1 MLRGS
6 EAEIA
11 RVPDDVLLIRNAEK
25 HFGGTYALRGV
36 SLAIKRG
43 DVHAVVGA
51 NGAGKST
58 LMHVIAGVIDARQ
71 FSGEL
76 ILEGKSVAF
85 RGITDAERAG
95 IFLVP
100 QELRVVAE
108 MSVAENLY
116 LNREPSRFGV
126 VDRATLLKET
136 ASRLHAFGLDV
147 LPTTPMWRL
156 SVGEQQLVS
165 IARAMLRGVK
175 ILILDEPTASLT
187 ETETR
192 VLFKHVA
199 DLHQHGITTLY
210 ISHRLAEIGRIA
222 DRITVMRN
230 GQAVDELPGRAAST
244 TPHRIASSMIGREVE
259 QLYPDRVAQLG
270 SVALAVENLAVI
282 SPGRS
287 RPFVDGASFEVH
299 RGEIVGMFG
308 TIGSGTEHLVRA
320 LFGAASGL
328 VSGKISVNGKPVEL
342 RVPADAIA
350 RGIAYLPG
358 ERQQS
363 AIDRMSVATNAS
375 LAALAG
381 LSRYGLIDRAAEMT
395 VVQKLLRRLQVK
407 YASVDQ
413 SISQLSGGNQQ
424 KVLVARWLAVEPAV
438 LVLEEPTRGVDVG
451 ARADLY
457 HLIDELAQGG
467 LAILLVSSDLE
478 EVLGMSDRV
487 IVVHDGRIAVSADR
501 KGMTE
506 EHVLAAATA
515 GAPHE

>member
-1 MLRGS
+1 M
-6 EAEIA
+6 A
-11 RVPDDVLLIRNAEK
+11 DDVLLIRNARK
-25 HFGGTYALRGV
+25 HFGGTYALNGV

-58 LMHVIAGVIDARQ
+58 LMHVIAGLIDARQ

-76 ILEGKSVAF
+76 ILEGESVAF
-85 RGITDAERAG
+85 RGIADAEHAG

-108 MSVAENLY
+108 MSAAENLF

-126 VDRATLLKET
+126 VNHATLWSET
-136 ASRLHAFGLDV
+136 ARRLSSFGLNV
-147 LPTTPMWRL
+147 PPTTPMWRL
-156 SVGEQQLVS
+156 SIGEQQLVS

-192 VLFKHVA
+192 VLFNHVT

-230 GQAVDELPGRAAST
+230 GQVVDELPGRAATT

-259 QLYPDRVAQLG
+259 QLYPDRVTQRG
-270 SVALAVENLAVI
+270 TVALEVENLSVTA
-282 SPGRS
+282 PGRS
-287 RPFVDGASFEVH
+287 RPFVDGASFALR
-299 RGEIVGMFG
+299 RGEILGMFG

-320 LFGAASGL
+320 LFGAAPGL
-328 VSGKISVNGKPVEL
+328 VSGSVSVNGKPVDFQ
-342 RVPADAIA
+342 VPADAIA

-363 AIDRMSVATNAS
+363 AISSMSVAMNAS
-375 LAALAG
+375 IAALTG
-381 LSRYGLIDRAAEMT
+381 LSRFKLIDRTAEMT
-395 VVQKLLRRLQVK
+395 TVQRLLRRLQVK

-424 KVLVARWLAVEPAV
+424 KVLVARWLAVSPAV
-438 LVLEEPTRGVDVG
+438 LILEEPTRGVDVG

-501 KGMTE
+501 REMTE
-506 EHVLAAATA
+506 EHVLAAATT
-515 GAPHE
+515 GAHV